1 MLLRTACL
9 LLSAASAARAAAMH
23 LGVDVSTP
31 VPAAAAACMKSQH
44 AIDFAISRA
53 WYSDGAGFDKSC
65 VESGAS
71 FKAAGVAFDVYMCV
85 SSRPSATAPAHD
97 ARDRRMPR
105 AGIVKALPRHSPAR
119 GVLARCMC
127 FGAGTQSLAR
137 S

>member
-85 SSRPSATAPAHD
+85 S
-97 ARDRRMPR
+97 DRRMPR

-119 GVLARCMC
+119 CVLARCMC

>member
-1 MLLRTACL
+1 MKLRTACL
-9 LLSAASAARAAAMH
+9 LLAAASSARAAAMH

-53 WYSDGAGFDKSC
+53 WYSDGEGFDKSC

-85 SSRPSATAPAHD
+85 RRERAP
-97 ARDRRMPR
+97 RR
-105 AGIVKALPRHSPAR
+105 L
-119 GVLARCMC
+119 LARAT
-127 FGAGTQSLAR
+127 GAFRERVSSAHPRRAR
-137 S
+137 A